1 MSTKARKTKLI
12 KYNIKERGYKHNG
25 QSRNNVDVQ
34 SMVDRINGAQTQELV
49 DKGVLYGYYGHDIR
63 KRFGMVPPETA
74 IVDGKK
80 IMLEP
85 ALRTVMI
92 KAYSNGDVEHIQ
104 EFLDNDSGEFAR
116 RQYVA
121 KIGGFSSAQNY
132 NKYSSPLAVTGF
144 YGMDYAT
151 QTNYATN
158 VGDGQLFDGLV
169 MPDDYEAPM
178 FDSLAEL
185 PIHESNQIMML
196 DSLIA
201 QTYDMIKGQI
211 YLSNA
216 LFDSQDALGHALQ
229 QQQALADKKARY
241 EALRA
246 KRDLQRVDDLR
257 FTVRAFDSIE
267 AEAEQF
273 LAKKISNE
281 REALEAAKQA
291 PAKMPKWLRVFG

>member
-1 MSTKARKTKLI
+1 MGTKARKTKLI

-25 QSRNNVDVQ
+25 QNRNNVDVQ

-49 DKGVLYGYYGHDIR
+49 DKGILYGYYGHDIR

-85 ALRTVMI
+85 ATRTLLV
-92 KAYSNGDVEHIQ
+92 KAYGNGDVEHIQ

-116 RQYVA
+116 RQYLA

-132 NKYSSPLAVTGF
+132 NKHSSPLAVTGF
-144 YGMDYAT
+144 YGMDYVA
-151 QTNYATN
+151 QPNYATN
-158 VGDGQLFDGLV
+158 VGDGALFDGLV
-169 MPDDYEAPM
+169 VPDDYEAPM

-201 QTYDMIKGQI
+201 QTFDMIHGHI
-211 YLSNA
+211 HMSNA

-229 QQQALADKKARY
+229 QQQALADKQARY

-246 KRDLQRVDDLR
+246 KRDQERVDDLR

-273 LAKKISNE
+273 LVEKISRE
-281 REALEAAKQA
+281 REALETAKQA
-291 PAKMPKWLRVFG
+291 PTKAPRWLRIFG